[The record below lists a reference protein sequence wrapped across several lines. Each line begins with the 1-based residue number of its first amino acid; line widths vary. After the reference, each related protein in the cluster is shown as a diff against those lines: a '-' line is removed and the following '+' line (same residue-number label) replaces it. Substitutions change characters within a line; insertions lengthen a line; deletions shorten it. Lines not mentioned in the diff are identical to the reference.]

1 LLCVVWVGFDDNRD
15 LGLAGGAAAAPIWG
29 EFMKRAVA
37 LPMYRNTT
45 TFEPPAGIMEASI
58 DPQSGQLATP
68 SCPEVAN
75 EYFIAGSEP
84 TQYCQLHGGENAQ
97 SGQGW
102 LSHLFGRDQNSSA
115 STAPAVNTSG
125 QPVGGLQNQRPNSA
139 QNVKPGQKPGDA
151 GTPSAEQPEKKK
163 GLLDRIFGIFGGSK
177 QPADDSKPKQ

>member
-1 LLCVVWVGFDDNRD
+1 
-15 LGLAGGAAAAPIWG
+15 
-29 EFMKRAVA
+29 MKRAVA

-58 DPQSGQLATP
+58 DPQSGQ
-68 SCPEVAN
+68 
-75 EYFIAGSEP
+75 YFIAGSEP